1 MELNIYQYKNY
12 RDFLKDFYVG
22 KKKFNPRYSYAVF
35 SQKSGLASPNYLK
48 RVMDGTRNITHNNL
62 RNFIVGLSLAK
73 KEATYFENLVQFNQT
88 EQKEVKA
95 FYFGELSKVSKNKD
109 DSAFKIDAQFYE
121 YLSHWF
127 YVAIH
132 ELVNLSDFKEDLDWI
147 CAALKNKITKPQAKK
162 ALELL
167 ITMGFLKRT
176 AQGRLIQVYPKL
188 EYLQEVK
195 NLAIQKFHQQMLD
208 LAKESIAQEE
218 IYERD
223 PSSLTV
229 CVKEKDYESIKK
241 RIEEFR
247 DELNSKFSCQPGE
260 GKEVLQLNF
269 QLFSLTTKRRP
280 S

>member
-35 SQKSGLASPNYLK
+35 SQKSGIASPNYLK

-62 RNFIVGLSLAK
+62 RNFIMGLSLGK
-73 KEATYFENLVQFNQT
+73 KEATYFENLVHFNQT
-88 EQKEVKA
+88 EQKEVKS
-95 FYFGELSKVSKNKD
+95 FYFGELSKVSKNKE

-167 ITMGFLKRT
+167 IKMGFLKRKEYT
-176 AQGRLIQVYPKL
+176 AEVIHSNPLVRTTNIGQYAIKEKRKSIVFSIGGGYGTSLSIIKL
-188 EYLQEVK
+188 EPYIGLHVGFP
-195 NLAIQKFHQQMLD
+195 LISF
-208 LAKESIAQEE
+208 
-218 IYERD
+218 
-223 PSSLTV
+223 
-229 CVKEKDYESIKK
+229 
-241 RIEEFR
+241 
-247 DELNSKFSCQPGE
+247 
-260 GKEVLQLNF
+260 
-269 QLFSLTTKRRP
+269 
-280 S
+280 